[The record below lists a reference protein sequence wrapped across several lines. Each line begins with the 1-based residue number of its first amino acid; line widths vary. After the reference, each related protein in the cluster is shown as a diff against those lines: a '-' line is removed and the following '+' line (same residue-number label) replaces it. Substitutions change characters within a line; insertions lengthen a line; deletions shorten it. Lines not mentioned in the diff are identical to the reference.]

1 MDVDEKTLTRTAIG
15 VGVLAIA
22 VMLLVGYRPL
32 TNISDLS
39 SAGGYNGLIAYTDS
53 GTLRDRCVR
62 TVDLAT
68 GDQVTDEYCSQYLY
82 LHDFDSEGVVVD
94 GDEGAMRLPLDGR
107 DPVPTTID
115 FTDEEPPRPVY
126 PGPDEEPTLVIDGVT
141 VIELSGPGDYGID
154 RVLTSPDDSLVLLVD
169 SAQRLIITRTDG
181 TGTPMLIAENVDD
194 VRWQADR

>member
-1 MDVDEKTLTRTAIG
+1 MDVDEKTLSRTAIAIG
-15 VGVLAIA
+15 VVAAAIMLA
-22 VMLLVGYRPL
+22 VGFRPVTNVADL
-32 TNISDLS
+32 TP
-39 SAGGYNGLIAYTDS
+39 AGGYSGLIAYTDS
-53 GTLRDRCVR
+53 GNLRDSCVR

-68 GDQVTDEYCSQYLY
+68 GDEVTNTYCSQYLY
-82 LHDFDSEGVVVD
+82 LYDFDSEGVVVD
-94 GDEGAMRLPLDGR
+94 GDEGARRLPLDGR

-154 RVLTSPDDSLVLLVD
+154 RVLTSPDDSLVLVVD
-169 SAQRLIITRTDG
+169 SAQRLMIARTDG